1 MVDKTVIVTLPA
13 GKTVFDID
21 YLGLWC
27 KQANADFGHVII
39 PPRPELNIPPSL
51 DDFGM
56 VSWKGCILG
65 LIH

>member
-13 GKTVFDID
+13 GKSVFDID

-39 PPRPELNIPPSL
+39 PPRAELNVPPFI
-51 DDFGM
+51 DDSAPPP
-56 VSWKGCILG
+56 VSC
-65 LIH
+65 